1 MPGEKRVFIT
11 RFDSGVP
18 SKTED
23 LVAAEEALTV
33 FADGLEVAT
42 LLYTP
47 PMTLELTLGYLF
59 SEGMIKSRDD
69 ITSLSIKKGSV
80 FVELKDGVPQKREGG
95 AGKTIT
101 SGCGGG
107 VSFIY
112 PQGVQDIKKLKS
124 KRAIPQD
131 KVLELAAQFRKLSEL
146 FEKTGGVHSAALSD
160 GKEFIAFAEDIGRHN
175 AVDKV
180 FGKCLLE
187 GINTEDALLFTTGR
201 VSSEILLKC
210 AKRRTPV
217 IVSRSAPTSLSVRL
231 GERLGIT
238 VIGFAR
244 GRKMNVY
251 THPERVLA

>member
-1 MPGEKRVFIT
+1 LPGMKRVFIT

-33 FADGLEVAT
+33 FAGGLEVAT

-69 ITSLSIKKGSV
+69 ITSLSIKKGSI
-80 FVELKDGVPQKREGG
+80 FVELKGGPPQKGEGSV
-95 AGKTIT
+95 GKIIT

-112 PQGVQDIKKLKS
+112 PQGMQDIKKLRS
-124 KRAIPQD
+124 SRTILQD
-131 KVLELAAQFRKLSEL
+131 KVLDLASQFRKISEL

-187 GINTEDALLFTTGR
+187 GINAEDALLFTTGR

-210 AKRRTPV
+210 AKRRIPV

-231 GERLGIT
+231 GEKLGIT

-244 GRKMNVY
+244 GRRMNVY
-251 THPERVLA
+251 THPERVIA

>member
-1 MPGEKRVFIT
+1 LPGEKRVFIT
-11 RFDSGVP
+11 RFDSGAP
-18 SKTED
+18 SKMED
-23 LVAAEEALTV
+23 IVATEEALTV
-33 FADGLEVAT
+33 FANGLEVAT

-69 ITSLSIKKGSV
+69 VTSLSIKKGSV
-80 FVELKDGVPQKREGG
+80 FVDLRDTPQKREGS
-95 AGKTIT
+95 AGKTVT

-112 PQGVQDIKKLKS
+112 PQGMQDIKKLKS
-124 KRAIPQD
+124 KRVIPQD
-131 KVLELAAQFRKLSEL
+131 KVLELASHFRKISEL

-160 GKEFIAFAEDIGRHN
+160 GKEFVAFAEDIGRHN

-187 GINTEDALLFTTGR
+187 GINTEDTLLFTTGR

-244 GRKMNVY
+244 GRRMNVY
-251 THPERVLA
+251 THPERVLE

>member
-1 MPGEKRVFIT
+1 LPGEKRVFIT

-23 LVAAEEALTV
+23 LVATEEALTV
-33 FADGLEVAT
+33 FANGLEVAT

-80 FVELKDGVPQKREGG
+80 FVELKGTLQKREGA
-95 AGKTIT
+95 AGKIVT

-112 PQGVQDIKKLKS
+112 PQGMQDIKKLKS

-131 KVLELAAQFRKLSEL
+131 KVLELASHFRKISEL

-187 GINTEDALLFTTGR
+187 GINSEDTLLFTTGR

-210 AKRRTPV
+210 ARRHTPV

-244 GRKMNVY
+244 GRRMNVY